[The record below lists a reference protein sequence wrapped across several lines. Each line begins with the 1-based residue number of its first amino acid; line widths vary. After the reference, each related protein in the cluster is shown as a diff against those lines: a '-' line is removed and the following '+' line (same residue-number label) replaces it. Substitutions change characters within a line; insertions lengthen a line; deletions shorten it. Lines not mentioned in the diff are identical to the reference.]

1 MINILILCTGN
12 SCRSIL
18 AEALINEK
26 GQRRVQAYS
35 AGSHPTGKVNAH
47 ALACLARNGLPTTG
61 YLSQS
66 WDTFAHMGIDIAIT
80 VCDQAAGEVCPI
92 FLNAVVKGHWGV
104 PDPAHVIGSDEYCA
118 DAFQQTFNALAE
130 RVDKL
135 LSLPLET
142 LTAEQ
147 LAQEINNIGEQAQLR
162 GGFDV

>member
-1 MINILILCTGN
+1 
-12 SCRSIL
+12 
-18 AEALINEK
+18 
-26 GQRRVQAYS
+26 
-35 AGSHPTGKVNAH
+35 
-47 ALACLARNGLPTTG
+47 
-61 YLSQS
+61 
-66 WDTFAHMGIDIAIT
+66 
-80 VCDQAAGEVCPI
+80 
-92 FLNAVVKGHWGV
+92 V
-104 PDPAHVIGSDEYCA
+104 PDPAHVTGSDEYCA